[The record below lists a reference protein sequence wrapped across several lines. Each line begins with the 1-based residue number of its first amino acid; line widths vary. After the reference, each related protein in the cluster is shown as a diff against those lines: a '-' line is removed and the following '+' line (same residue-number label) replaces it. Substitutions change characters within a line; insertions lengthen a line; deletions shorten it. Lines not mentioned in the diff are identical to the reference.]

1 MGNIYSHIR
10 IIRIR
15 LRRFQNSFF
24 GNERVLNDQI
34 EIIGPRKKRRKAGSD
49 DDNGDVDDDDN
60 DDDKNCVI
68 NNNYDV
74 DDDDDDDDNV
84 DDDDNDIIDHINSV
98 NVEHVC
104 RVPAIWTPASRLPL
118 GSLRKYK
125 NKRRF

>member
-49 DDNGDVDDDDN
+49 DDNDDN
-60 DDDKNCVI
+60 D
-68 NNNYDV
+68 NYDV
-74 DDDDDDDDNV
+74 DDDDNI
-84 DDDDNDIIDHINSV
+84 DIIDHINSV
-98 NVEHVC
+98 DVEHVC

-125 NKRRF
+125 NKQRFQISKIRMDPKTL